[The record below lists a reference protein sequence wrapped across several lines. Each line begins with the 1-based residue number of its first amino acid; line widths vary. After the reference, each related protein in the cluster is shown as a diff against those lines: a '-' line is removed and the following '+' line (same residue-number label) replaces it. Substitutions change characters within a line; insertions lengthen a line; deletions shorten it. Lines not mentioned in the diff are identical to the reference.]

1 MFGRT
6 LAKYKEVETLFKL
19 YLKILQNKK
28 EWSASFYLYI
38 FFNLICFIFM
48 VVLKISTLMF
58 EQNYKL
64 FCTNSRKILC
74 KEGLLPRLFGEPME
88 MQN

>member
-6 LAKYKEVETLFKL
+6 LAKYKELETLFKL

-38 FFNLICFIFM
+38 FFQPNLFYFYGGIENLNID
-48 VVLKISTLMF
+48 VWA
-58 EQNYKL
+58 KL
-64 FCTNSRKILC
+64 
-74 KEGLLPRLFGEPME
+74 
-88 MQN
+88 